1 MKIAFLIYNAY
12 GIGGT
17 IRSTVNLSGAL
28 AEAGHEVEVV
38 SVYRTQETTSL
49 QLGPGV
55 RLRPLIEWRRDAPDY
70 AGGSAGAAEP
80 SAMFTDDGVQY
91 GPLAPSRLTDERVT
105 AYLRATDADVVIAT
119 RPILNGYLSRY
130 GERRY
135 LRIGQEHLTFDMHS
149 DQLREDQNDALAG
162 LDAFVTVSEA
172 DAARYRAALPQV
184 STRILCVP
192 NSVPAPGVE
201 PSTGDSRTIV
211 AAGRLV
217 GIKRYDRLLDAF
229 AKIAPQHP
237 DWSLRIYGR
246 GPQKP
251 FLRKR
256 IDKLGLYDR
265 VRLMG
270 AVSPIEPE
278 WAKGAIAAV
287 SSDGESFGMT
297 IVEAM
302 HCGVPVVATDCPH
315 GPGEIIS
322 DGRDG
327 VLVPLEEG
335 SDAFARALSA
345 LMQDAGRRGAMADA
359 AREKAARYAPARVC
373 ARYLDLFDELRG
385 PDGQVAPLGQRL
397 RAAVTALR
405 LPRRQAPRTT
415 PRSAPWAP
423 RAAAAATADGGI
435 RFQVDVDG
443 APGGD
448 LELLLRLRK
457 DPDKRTVRLPL
468 SPAGQATL
476 ERTAHTL
483 AEGRWDAYIA
493 PPRGKERRA
502 AALTVEQARLLP
514 LPLRAHEGTVSAW
527 IPYPTEEGNLSVRTW
542 LREGHAEVESVQVV
556 DQAVHITGRLHGLE
570 AGPDATVAATP
581 RNGTATDGG
590 FGRPLT
596 PLPGNRFACTLPY
609 PEALAGHTGEHTMWD
624 LALHPAGHE
633 PPVRLSRIAGDTVHR
648 KKTDVLPA
656 TETRRPGPETVRL
669 RPYFTVNNDLA
680 LSARTLPPEA
690 AAQTAPSAGG
700 AR

>member
-28 AEAGHEVEVV
+28 AAAGHEVEVV
-38 SVYRTQETTSL
+38 SVYRPQEATSL
-49 QLGPGV
+49 QLGHGV
-55 RLRPLIEWRRDAPDY
+55 RLRPLIDWRRDTPGY
-70 AGGSAGAAEP
+70 EGGSAAAAEP
-80 SAMFTDDGVQY
+80 SVMFADRGVQH
-91 GPLAPSRLTDERVT
+91 GPLAPSRLTDERV
-105 AYLRATDADVVIAT
+105 AGYLGATDADVVIAT
-119 RPILNGYLSRY
+119 RPVLNGYLSRY
-130 GERRY
+130 GEPRY
-135 LRIGQEHLTFDMHS
+135 LRIGQEHLTFDMHD
-149 DQLREDQNDALAG
+149 DQLREDQNRALAG

-184 STRILCVP
+184 STRILCIP

-217 GIKRYDRLLDAF
+217 EIKRYDRLLDAF
-229 AKIAPQHP
+229 AKIAPQYP

-246 GPQKP
+246 GTQKQ
-251 FLRKR
+251 FLRRR
-256 IDKLGLYDR
+256 IDELGLYDR

-327 VLVPLEEG
+327 VLVPLEGG
-335 SDAFARALSA
+335 SDAFARALAS
-345 LMQDAGRRGAMADA
+345 LMQDAGRRSAMADA
-359 AREKAARYAPARVC
+359 AREKAARYAPDRIC
-373 ARYLDLFDELRG
+373 ARYLGLFDELRG
-385 PDGQVAPLGQRL
+385 TDRRLPPLGQRL
-397 RAAVTALR
+397 RAAVSALR
-405 LPRRQAPRTT
+405 LTRHQPSRAAT
-415 PRSAPWAP
+415 PSAPWVP

-435 RFQVDVDG
+435 RFQVDIDG
-443 APGGD
+443 VPQGHP
-448 LELLLRLRK
+448 ELLLRLRK

-468 SPAGQATL
+468 SPTGQATL
-476 ERTAHTL
+476 ERAAHTL

-493 PPRGKERRA
+493 PPEGKERRV
-502 AALTVEQARLLP
+502 AALTVEQARLLS
-514 LPLRAHEGTVSAW
+514 LPLRVREGTVSAW
-527 IPYPTEEGNLSVRTW
+527 IPYSTEEGNLSVRTW
-542 LREGHAEVESVQVV
+542 LRDGHAEVESVQVV

-570 AGPDATVAATP
+570 AGPDATVVATS
-581 RNGTATDGG
+581 RNGTAGG
-590 FGRPLT
+590 FSRPLT
-596 PLPGNRFACTLPY
+596 LLPGNRFACTLPH
-609 PEALAGHTGEHTMWD
+609 PEALARHTGEHTMWD
-624 LALHPAGHE
+624 LALHPADHE

-669 RPYFTVNNDLA
+669 RPYFTINNDLA
-680 LSARTLPPEA
+680 LSARTLPPETTAQA
-690 AAQTAPSAGG
+690 APPAGG
-700 AR
+700 AH